1 MVRRR
6 NMRRMRGDLATWRPW
21 PAFPKSARPDSLQKR
36 QIRPPRKISREGRST
51 SRLSAHA
58 LHLQRVETP
67 VESVVRK
74 QLVVTASLGDST
86 LVDHD
91 DAVGVAH
98 GGQTVGDDEHGAPAH
113 EVGESL

>member
-1 MVRRR
+1 MLAETS
-6 NMRRMRGDLATWRPW
+6 NPAATEDLPG
-21 PAFPKSARPDSLQKR
+21 
-36 QIRPPRKISREGRST
+36 GRAT

-67 VESVVRK
+67 VESVVGE
-74 QLVVTASLGDST
+74 QLVVTASLGDLP

-98 GGQTVGDDEHGAPAH
+98 GGQTVGDDEHGAAAH
-113 EVGESL
+113 EIGESLLHHELALGVEVA